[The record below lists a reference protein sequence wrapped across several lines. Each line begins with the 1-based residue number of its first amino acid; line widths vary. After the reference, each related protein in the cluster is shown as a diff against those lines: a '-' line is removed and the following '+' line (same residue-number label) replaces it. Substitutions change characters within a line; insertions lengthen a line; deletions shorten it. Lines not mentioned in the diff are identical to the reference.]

1 MHVFNNIPLGEI
13 TWFSPAQM
21 RKVHL
26 AICLL
31 FSNTTTMSEINFEE
45 IQATLVE
52 IARTAG
58 KIILER
64 SGKVT
69 FDDKKNAV
77 DLVTEVDKAV
87 EVLVSDTLRSK
98 YPQYEFM
105 GEESYVAGETQ
116 LSSAPTFIVDPI
128 DGTTNFIHFF
138 PQACISLGFAVD
150 RKPVVGVVFNPFL
163 NQMFTGITGKGSYLN
178 GEKLPLRNPG
188 KLSLQGS
195 LCAIEWGSDRDNEN
209 YDIKVRTFESLARGT
224 SQNGGFVHGFRSL
237 GSAALNLS
245 NVAAGTMDSYW
256 EGGCYAWDVCAGWV
270 ILEEAGGRVVSGNA
284 GEWETPIDSRVY
296 LAVRGADAG
305 EQKKYIED
313 YWSHLK
319 GKLVYKH

>member
-1 MHVFNNIPLGEI
+1 MSDINLDEI
-13 TWFSPAQM
+13 
-21 RKVHL
+21 RD
-26 AICLL
+26 
-31 FSNTTTMSEINFEE
+31 
-45 IQATLVE
+45 TLVE

-64 SGKVT
+64 SGRVT

-98 YPQYEFM
+98 YPQFEFM
-105 GEESYVAGETQ
+105 GEESYVPGETQ
-116 LSSAPTFIVDPI
+116 LTDAPTFIVDPI

-138 PQACISLGFAVD
+138 PQACISLGFAVE

-163 NQMFTGITGKGSYLN
+163 NQMFTGVAGKGSFLN
-178 GEKLPLRNPG
+178 DEKLPLRKAS

-195 LCAIEWGSDRDNEN
+195 LCAIEWGTDRDNDN
-209 YDIKVRTFESLARGT
+209 YEIKVRAFESLARGL
-224 SQNGGFVHGFRSL
+224 SQGGGFVHGFRSL
-237 GSAALNLS
+237 GSAALNMS
-245 NVAAGTMDSYW
+245 NVAAGTLDSYW

-270 ILEEAGGRVVSGNA
+270 ILSEAGGKVVGGNP
-284 GEWETPIDSRVY
+284 GQWETPIDGRVY
-296 LAVRGADAG
+296 LAVRGADAR

-313 YWSHLK
+313 YWSHIK